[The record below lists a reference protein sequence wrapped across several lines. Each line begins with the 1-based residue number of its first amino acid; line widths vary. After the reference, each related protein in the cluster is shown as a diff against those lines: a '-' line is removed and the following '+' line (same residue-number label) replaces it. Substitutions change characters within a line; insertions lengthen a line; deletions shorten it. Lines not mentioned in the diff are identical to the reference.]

1 MPRTVL
7 VPIDGSKRSEAA
19 LPWAAQVARIHGL
32 TPVLVRVVDTPL
44 YGSSVETYQRQVAAE
59 YFAAATNLDDL
70 REQLAAD
77 GLRVET
83 CIRRGEPSA
92 AIPALADELD
102 AAAIVMAMAAK
113 GGLERLLVGSVAESI
128 LRRATV
134 PVLLVRAED
143 DRPARARRPDRILVP
158 LDGSPQSERAVAA
171 AQAFAPDGATI
182 LLLRVIE
189 PAERAIAHA
198 TRVQMVV
205 NRSVTGWEMVRA
217 QEYLE
222 QRARCIDAARFR
234 VEWAVRVGTPADEI
248 VAAMSDQAVDLIA
261 MGTRARAAPAR
272 WLFGSTADAVV
283 RAVERPTL
291 LVNPNDRNTDS
302 AVGVAGRDQ
311 ANEEAVASAAAAS
324 AAGIGSRSTN
334 RAPSPGTLSA
344 TRSPS

>member
-19 LPWAAQVARIHGL
+19 LPWAAQIARIHRL
-32 TPVLVRVVDTPL
+32 TPVLVRVIDTPL
-44 YGSSVETYQRQVAAE
+44 YGSSVETYQRLVAAE

-70 REQLAAD
+70 RDHPATD

-83 CIRRGEPSA
+83 CIRRGDPSA
-92 AIPALADELD
+92 AIPVLADELD
-102 AAAIVMAMAAK
+102 AAAIVMATAAK
-113 GGLERLLVGSVAESI
+113 GGLERLLVGSVAESV

-134 PVLLVRAED
+134 PVLLIQAED
-143 DRPARARRPDRILVP
+143 DQPVEVRRPDRILVP
-158 LDGSPQSERAVAA
+158 LDGSALSERALAA

-182 LLLRVIE
+182 MLLRVIE
-189 PAERAIAHA
+189 PAERAVAHA

-205 NRSVTGWEMVRA
+205 NRSVTGWEMVQA

-248 VAAMSDQAVDLIA
+248 VAAASDQAVDLIA

-272 WLFGSTADAVV
+272 WLLGSTADAVG
-283 RAVERPTL
+283 RAAERPTL
-291 LVNPNDRNTDS
+291 LVNPKYGNTDS
-302 AVGVAGRDQ
+302 ASDQDQ
-311 ANEEAVASAAAAS
+311 ANEDAVAGAAGAAT
-324 AAGIGSRSTN
+324 GIGSRNTN